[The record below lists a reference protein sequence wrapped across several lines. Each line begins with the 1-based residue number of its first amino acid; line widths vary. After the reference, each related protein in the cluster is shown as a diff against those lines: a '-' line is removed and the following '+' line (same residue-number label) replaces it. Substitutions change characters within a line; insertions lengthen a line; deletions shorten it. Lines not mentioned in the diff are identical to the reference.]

1 MSTKTVMDDAKAR
14 FEKTTQHLAD
24 QMRGVRTGRASQALV
39 ENVRVDYY
47 GTPTPI
53 SQMASISVPE
63 PRQIVI
69 KPFDPSILKELS
81 KALSK
86 ADLGCA
92 PQEDGKVLRLTLPPL
107 SGDQRNKLAAKVK
120 EMGEEA
126 RVSLRNG
133 RRDLNKLSDQME
145 KGGQLTMDENHKLHT
160 DVQELL
166 KTYEKKIDDL
176 IAKKT
181 AEIQEV

>member
-1 MSTKTVMDDAKAR
+1 MSIKAVMDEAKAR
-14 FEKTTQHLAD
+14 YEKSIQHLVE
-24 QMRGVRTGRASQALV
+24 QMRAIRTGRATPALV

-53 SQMASISVPE
+53 SQMASISIPE
-63 PRQIVI
+63 PRQIMI
-69 KPFDPSILKELS
+69 KPFDVSALKELQ
-81 KALSK
+81 KALLK
-86 ADLGCA
+86 ADLGCT
-92 PQEDGKVLRLTLPPL
+92 PKEDGKVLRLSLPPL
-107 SGDQRNKLAAKVK
+107 SGEQRNKYASKVK

-126 RVSLRNG
+126 RVSLRNS

-145 KGGQLTMDENHKLHT
+145 KSGEVTLDENHKLHT

-166 KTYEKKIDDL
+166 KVYEKKVDDL
-176 IAKKT
+176 LDKKT